1 MKKILLMSFLILFSA
16 TVFGQNLK
24 VKQSE
29 IQWKAYKALNSDAF
43 SHYGTVQ
50 LKAGDV
56 TVNKS
61 RQITGGNFILDMKTI
76 VADDMKG
83 DRQKIYLEN
92 HLKSDDFFDVDN
104 YPTVFFKIVSVKN
117 QPGKGTNSIVTGN
130 LTIRKTT
137 KTISFPANI
146 TWEGNTLKFVS
157 GDFSFNRQDFGLTY
171 NVFEDMIIRD
181 EVEMHV
187 KFSAK

>member
-1 MKKILLMSFLILFSA
+1 MKKILLLCFLILFSA
-16 TVFGQNLK
+16 TVFGQSLK

-29 IQWKAYKALNSDAF
+29 IQWKAYKALNSNAF

-61 RQITGGNFILDMKTI
+61 RQITGGNFIFDMKTI